1 MSQNETLKIQKDTDN
16 VVEFLYDSPKTGTNN
31 YGDWYL
37 YGVMH
42 QGAEKAI
49 FATKYLNDKLQY
61 YKKGD
66 KVNIRKETSE
76 DGKTIWSVVAEDG
89 TKTKNEGNTTLGI
102 DARTHD
108 IHKQVCL
115 KLAVDMMDKGNTVLT
130 EGELVVI
137 EANMKALLQVLE
149 GTPDTHTI
157 KDEEKLPFQ
166 VKKALSTKLDKAWA
180 DKVKEYGM
188 CEVCHKTK
196 PLNAHHFYSRS
207 IRVVRWDVDNGFCL
221 CVGCHVF
228 SSKFS
233 AHKTPAEFVEWA
245 IDKRGITWYEDL
257 KERKNSLIKLRDA
270 DYEDLLERINEKS
283 FDIQQTYL
291 VYQHI

>member
-16 VVEFLYDSPKTGTNN
+16 IVEFLYDTPKTGTNN
-31 YGDWYL
+31 YGAWHL

-42 QGAEKAI
+42 EGAEKGI
-49 FATKYLNDKLQY
+49 FATDYLNDKLRFY
-61 YKKGD
+61 RKGD
-66 KVNIRKETSE
+66 KVNIRKEE
-76 DGKTIWSVVAEDG
+76 VGGKTVWNVVPEEG
-89 TKTKNEGNTTLGI
+89 TNVKNVTNTTLGI
-102 DARTHD
+102 DDRTHD

-115 KLAVDMMDKGNTVLT
+115 KLAVDMAVKKDVHTIITDAEQVI
-130 EGELVVI
+130 I

-149 GTPDTHTI
+149 GTPDTHTN
-157 KDEEKLPFQ
+157 KDKDDFPFQ
-166 VKKALSTKLDKAWA
+166 VKKALSNKLDKAWA

-207 IRVVRWDVDNGFCL
+207 IRAVRWDVDNGFCL

-245 IDKRGITWYEDL
+245 IDKRGISWYEEL
-257 KERKNSLIKLRDA
+257 KERKNTLMKYKDA
-270 DYEDLLERINEKS
+270 DCEDLLEKIKEKS
-283 FDIQQTYL
+283 FDI
-291 VYQHI
+291 

>member
-42 QGAEKAI
+42 EGAEKAI

-61 YKKGD
+61 YSKGD
-66 KVNIRKETSE
+66 RVNIRKETSE
-76 DGKTIWSVVAEDG
+76 DGKTIWSVVAEGD

-115 KLAVDMMDKGNTVLT
+115 KLAVDMMDKGNAVLT
-130 EGELVVI
+130 ESELVVI

-196 PLNAHHFYSRS
+196 SLNAHHFYSRS

-270 DYEDLLERINEKS
+270 DYEYLLQRINEKS
-283 FDIQQTYL
+283 FDI
-291 VYQHI
+291 

>member
-16 VVEFLYDSPKTGTNN
+16 IVEFLYDSPKTGTNN

-42 QGAEKAI
+42 EGAEKAI

-61 YKKGD
+61 YSKGD
-66 KVNIRKETSE
+66 RVNIRKETSE
-76 DGKTIWSVVAEDG
+76 DGKTIWSVVAEGD

-196 PLNAHHFYSRS
+196 SLNAHHFYSRS

-270 DYEDLLERINEKS
+270 DYKDLLERINEKS
-283 FDIQQTYL
+283 FDI
-291 VYQHI
+291 

>member
-16 VVEFLYDSPKTGTNN
+16 IVEFLYDSPKTGTNN

-42 QGAEKAI
+42 EGAEKAI

-61 YKKGD
+61 YSKGD
-66 KVNIRKETSE
+66 RVNIRKETSE
-76 DGKTIWSVVAEDG
+76 DGKTIWSVVAEGG

-196 PLNAHHFYSRS
+196 SLNAHHFYSRS

-283 FDIQQTYL
+283 FDI
-291 VYQHI
+291 

>member
-16 VVEFLYDSPKTGTNN
+16 IVEFLYDSPKTGTNN

-42 QGAEKAI
+42 EGAEKAI

-61 YKKGD
+61 YSKGD
-66 KVNIRKETSE
+66 RVNIRKETSE
-76 DGKTIWSVVAEDG
+76 DGKTIWSVVAEGD

-196 PLNAHHFYSRS
+196 SLNAHHFYSRS

-283 FDIQQTYL
+283 FDI
-291 VYQHI
+291 

>member
-16 VVEFLYDSPKTGTNN
+16 IVEFLYDSPKTGTNN

-42 QGAEKAI
+42 EGAEKAI

-61 YKKGD
+61 YSKGD
-66 KVNIRKETSE
+66 RVNIRKETSE
-76 DGKTIWSVVAEDG
+76 DGKTIWSVVSEGD

-196 PLNAHHFYSRS
+196 SLNAHHFYSRS

-283 FDIQQTYL
+283 FDI
-291 VYQHI
+291 

>member
-16 VVEFLYDSPKTGTNN
+16 IVEFLYDSPKTGTNN

-42 QGAEKAI
+42 EGAEKAI

-61 YKKGD
+61 YSKGD
-66 KVNIRKETSE
+66 RVNIRKETSE
-76 DGKTIWSVVAEDG
+76 DGKTIWSVVAEGD

-115 KLAVDMMDKGNTVLT
+115 KLAVDMMDKGNAVLT
-130 EGELVVI
+130 ESELVVI

-196 PLNAHHFYSRS
+196 SLNAHHFYSRS

-270 DYEDLLERINEKS
+270 DYKDLLEKINEKS
-283 FDIQQTYL
+283 FDI
-291 VYQHI
+291 

>member
-16 VVEFLYDSPKTGTNN
+16 IVEFLYDSPKTGTNN

-42 QGAEKAI
+42 EGAEKAI

-61 YKKGD
+61 YSKGD
-66 KVNIRKETSE
+66 RVNIRKEASE
-76 DGKTIWSVVAEDG
+76 DGKTIWSVVAEGD

-157 KDEEKLPFQ
+157 KDEEKLPF
-166 VKKALSTKLDKAWA
+166 
-180 DKVKEYGM
+180 
-188 CEVCHKTK
+188 
-196 PLNAHHFYSRS
+196 
-207 IRVVRWDVDNGFCL
+207 
-221 CVGCHVF
+221 
-228 SSKFS
+228 
-233 AHKTPAEFVEWA
+233 
-245 IDKRGITWYEDL
+245 
-257 KERKNSLIKLRDA
+257 
-270 DYEDLLERINEKS
+270 
-283 FDIQQTYL
+283 
-291 VYQHI
+291 

>member
-16 VVEFLYDSPKTGTNN
+16 IVEFLYDSPKTGTNN

-42 QGAEKAI
+42 EGAEKAI

-61 YKKGD
+61 YSKGD
-66 KVNIRKETSE
+66 RVNIRKETSE
-76 DGKTIWSVVAEDG
+76 DGKTIWSVVAEGD

-115 KLAVDMMDKGNTVLT
+115 KLAVDMMDKGNAVLT
-130 EGELVVI
+130 ESELVVI

-196 PLNAHHFYSRS
+196 SLNAHHFYSRS

-270 DYEDLLERINEKS
+270 DYEYLLQRINEKS
-283 FDIQQTYL
+283 FDI
-291 VYQHI
+291 

>member
-42 QGAEKAI
+42 EGAEKAI

-61 YKKGD
+61 YSKGD
-66 KVNIRKETSE
+66 RVNIRKETSE
-76 DGKTIWSVVAEDG
+76 DGKTIWSVVAEGD

-196 PLNAHHFYSRS
+196 SLNAHHFYSRS

-283 FDIQQTYL
+283 FDI
-291 VYQHI
+291 

>member
-42 QGAEKAI
+42 EGAEKAI

-61 YKKGD
+61 YRKGD

-196 PLNAHHFYSRS
+196 SLNAHHFYSRS

-283 FDIQQTYL
+283 FDI
-291 VYQHI
+291 

>member
-16 VVEFLYDSPKTGTNN
+16 IVEFLYDSPKTGTNN

-42 QGAEKAI
+42 EGAEKAI

-61 YKKGD
+61 YSKGD
-66 KVNIRKETSE
+66 RVNIRKETSE
-76 DGKTIWSVVAEDG
+76 DGKTIWSVVAEGD

-115 KLAVDMMDKGNTVLT
+115 KLAVDMMDKGNAVLT
-130 EGELVVI
+130 ESELVVI

-180 DKVKEYGM
+180 DKIKEYGM

-196 PLNAHHFYSRS
+196 SLNAHHFYSRS

-283 FDIQQTYL
+283 FDI
-291 VYQHI
+291 

>member
-76 DGKTIWSVVAEDG
+76 DGKTIWSVVAEGG

-196 PLNAHHFYSRS
+196 SLNAHHFYSRS

-245 IDKRGITWYEDL
+245 IEKRGITWYEDL

-283 FDIQQTYL
+283 FDI
-291 VYQHI
+291 

>member
-31 YGDWYL
+31 YVDWYL

-42 QGAEKAI
+42 EGAEKAI

-61 YKKGD
+61 YSKGD
-66 KVNIRKETSE
+66 RVNIRKETSE
-76 DGKTIWSVVAEDG
+76 DGKTIWSVVAEGD

-196 PLNAHHFYSRS
+196 SLNAHHFYSRS

-283 FDIQQTYL
+283 FDI
-291 VYQHI
+291 

>member
-42 QGAEKAI
+42 EGAEKAI

-61 YKKGD
+61 YSKGD
-66 KVNIRKETSE
+66 RVNIRKETSE
-76 DGKTIWSVVAEDG
+76 DGKTIWSVVAEGD

-115 KLAVDMMDKGNTVLT
+115 KLAVDMMDKGNAVLT
-130 EGELVVI
+130 ESELVVI

-196 PLNAHHFYSRS
+196 SLNAHHFYSRS

-270 DYEDLLERINEKS
+270 DYKDLLEKINEKS
-283 FDIQQTYL
+283 FDI
-291 VYQHI
+291 

>member
-42 QGAEKAI
+42 EGAEKAI

-76 DGKTIWSVVAEDG
+76 DGKTIWSVVAEGG

-196 PLNAHHFYSRS
+196 SLNAHHFYSRS

-283 FDIQQTYL
+283 FDI
-291 VYQHI
+291 

>member
-16 VVEFLYDSPKTGTNN
+16 IVEFLYDSPKTGTNN

-42 QGAEKAI
+42 EGAEKAI

-61 YKKGD
+61 YRKGD

-76 DGKTIWSVVAEDG
+76 DGKTIWSVVAEGD

-196 PLNAHHFYSRS
+196 SLNAHHFYSRS

-283 FDIQQTYL
+283 FDI
-291 VYQHI
+291 